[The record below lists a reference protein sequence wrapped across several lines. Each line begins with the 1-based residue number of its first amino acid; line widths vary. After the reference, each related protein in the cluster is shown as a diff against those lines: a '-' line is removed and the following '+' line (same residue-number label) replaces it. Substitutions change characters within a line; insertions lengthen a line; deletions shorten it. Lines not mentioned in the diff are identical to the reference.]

1 MSWVCHRGCRP
12 CCTTKSVPQTV
23 ATRSHGTTHLG
34 HVVPSR
40 RPSKVTCV
48 ADSTNQV
55 KCIYLNHSESRW
67 NSWHISRW
75 LSLQAI
81 HMNTAESST
90 SSQVRP
96 RCLHNSPKGLPADM
110 SAAVLDR
117 SAHVLKSICTSSY
130 RWAWTPRFDYL
141 HFLPPKWAYW
151 KQRPVQQQARACSK
165 SPTLLVH
172 SHNLK
177 NPFIKKSLRSVSLQD
192 RTYKMRC
199 TKSFDQATVTNVSL
213 ELLWVFPVNW
223 TTFPNAPVHLEAY
236 LSKMRGRQLELLQ
249 FQSLIKQTFGRI

>member
-1 MSWVCHRGCRP
+1 MRQNHPHLVKSDHDVSTIPPKVCQPTCLQP
-12 CCTTKSVPQTV
+12 CSTEVRTF
-23 ATRSHGTTHLG
+23 
-34 HVVPSR
+34 
-40 RPSKVTCV
+40 SKAYAPAPTGELEHQ
-48 ADSTNQV
+48 DLIT
-55 KCIYLNHSESRW
+55 
-67 NSWHISRW
+67 
-75 LSLQAI
+75 
-81 HMNTAESST
+81 ST
-90 SSQVRP
+90 SFP
-96 RCLHNSPKGLPADM
+96 PK
-110 SAAVLDR
+110 
-117 SAHVLKSICTSSY
+117 K
-130 RWAWTPRFDYL
+130 
-141 HFLPPKWAYW
+141 KWAYW